1 MSSIVKL
8 QTAKRNYLSKPCQN
22 EVKYFL
28 TITNPKFLYEA
39 WLKCSVQ
46 TENNAKSFLLLFS
59 STVLTFY

>member
-28 TITNPKFLYEA
+28 TITNPKFLYEHIV
-39 WLKCSVQ
+39 K
-46 TENNAKSFLLLFS
+46 
-59 STVLTFY
+59 